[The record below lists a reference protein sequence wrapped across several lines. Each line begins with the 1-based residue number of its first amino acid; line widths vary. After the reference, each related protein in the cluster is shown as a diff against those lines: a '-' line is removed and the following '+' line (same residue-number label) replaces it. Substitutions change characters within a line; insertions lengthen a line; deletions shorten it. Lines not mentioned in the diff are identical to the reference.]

1 MYLIKIVF
9 WLKKHVYVANSV
21 TIRLKLVAVCCVKN
35 FCWSNKVY
43 IFNRLVS
50 DKKNRLSCLSPI
62 ITWMEHFDW
71 MEHRVVKR
79 ILAILL
85 RC

>member
-9 WLKKHVYVANSV
+9 WLKKHVYVAN
-21 TIRLKLVAVCCVKN
+21 
-35 FCWSNKVY
+35 